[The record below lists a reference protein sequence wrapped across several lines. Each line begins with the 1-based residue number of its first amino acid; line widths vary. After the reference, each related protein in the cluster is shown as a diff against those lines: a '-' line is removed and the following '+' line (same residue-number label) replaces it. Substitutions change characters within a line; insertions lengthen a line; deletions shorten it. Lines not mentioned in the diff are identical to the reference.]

1 MRLRNMRKTALLLAI
16 LLLLTATVPAAAATS
31 LYWGSSGE
39 MVRQVQLKLQKW
51 GYLKGAADGVFGQD
65 TYEAVVH
72 FQRKNGLTADGVVG
86 DATFAALG
94 INAASS
100 SSGASTSTGR
110 SKNLDLLARLVYA
123 EARGEPYLGQVA
135 VAAVVLNRVEHASFP
150 NTISGVIYQ
159 SGAFDV
165 VADGQINMEPD
176 AQAVRAAQDAMNGWD
191 PTGGCIYYYNP
202 ARTTSSWIYSR
213 TVMTVIGKHYF
224 AI

>member
-16 LLLLTATVPAAAATS
+16 LLLLTATAPAAAATS

-39 MVRQVQLKLQKW
+39 MVRQVQRKLQKW

-100 SSGASTSTGR
+100 LRRRLDEHRPQQEPGPAWRAWSTRRRAGSR
-110 SKNLDLLARLVYA
+110 ILARW
-123 EARGEPYLGQVA
+123 P
-135 VAAVVLNRVEHASFP
+135 
-150 NTISGVIYQ
+150 
-159 SGAFDV
+159 
-165 VADGQINMEPD
+165 
-176 AQAVRAAQDAMNGWD
+176 
-191 PTGGCIYYYNP
+191 
-202 ARTTSSWIYSR
+202 SR
-213 TVMTVIGKHYF
+213 RWCSTAWSTPPFQHDFRRDLPIRRL
-224 AI
+224 

>member
-1 MRLRNMRKTALLLAI
+1 MRMRNIRRAALLLA
-16 LLLLTATVPAAAATS
+16 LLLTLTAALPAAAATS
-31 LYWGSSGE
+31 LYWGSRGE
-39 MVRQVQLKLQKW
+39 LVRQVQLKLQKW

-65 TYEAVVH
+65 TYEAVTH
-72 FQRKNGLTADGVVG
+72 FQRKNGLAADGVVG
-86 DATFAALG
+86 EATFAALG
-94 INAASS
+94 IQPGSAGASASS
-100 SSGASTSTGR
+100 GR

-159 SGAFDV
+159 AGAFDV
-165 VADGQINMEPD
+165 VSDGQINMEPD

>member
-16 LLLLTATVPAAAATS
+16 LLLLTATAPAAAATS

-94 INAASS
+94 INTSS
-100 SSGASTSTGR
+100 SS
-110 SKNLDLLARLVYA
+110 
-123 EARGEPYLGQVA
+123 
-135 VAAVVLNRVEHASFP
+135 
-150 NTISGVIYQ
+150 
-159 SGAFDV
+159 
-165 VADGQINMEPD
+165 DGQINMEPD

>member
-1 MRLRNMRKTALLLAI
+1 MLRPVLVEA
-16 LLLLTATVPAAAATS
+16 PP
-31 LYWGSSGE
+31 
-39 MVRQVQLKLQKW
+39 
-51 GYLKGAADGVFGQD
+51 DD
-65 TYEAVVH
+65 EAVVH

-94 INAASS
+94 INTSS
-100 SSGASTSTGR
+100 SSGGASASTGR

>member
-39 MVRQVQLKLQKW
+39 MVRQVQRKLQKW

-94 INAASS
+94 INTSS
-100 SSGASTSTGR
+100 SSGGASTSTGR
-110 SKNLDLLARLVYA
+110 SKNPGPACAPDLRGGARGARILARWPSRRWCSTA
-123 EARGEPYLGQVA
+123 WSTPP
-135 VAAVVLNRVEHASFP
+135 FP
-150 NTISGVIYQ
+150 TR
-159 SGAFDV
+159 F
-165 VADGQINMEPD
+165 
-176 AQAVRAAQDAMNGWD
+176 
-191 PTGGCIYYYNP
+191 P
-202 ARTTSSWIYSR
+202 A
-213 TVMTVIGKHYF
+213 
-224 AI
+224 